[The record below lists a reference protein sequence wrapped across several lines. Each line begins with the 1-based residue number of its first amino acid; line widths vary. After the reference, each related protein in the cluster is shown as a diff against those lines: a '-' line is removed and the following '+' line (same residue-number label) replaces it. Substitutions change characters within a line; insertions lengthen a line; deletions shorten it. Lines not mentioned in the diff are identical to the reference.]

1 MGVQYHRPYSDE
13 VKFDD
18 IMPNLGL
25 SYALTDNQQ
34 LYFSYAEGLSAP
46 RTDNL
51 YAIRLQPDGSVG
63 RPTPESETT
72 EAYDLGWRLNVG
84 NTIASLAAYYI
95 NYDNRIVSSFD
106 PELGFSVDRNVGT
119 VKIHG
124 VDAQIGQRI
133 GEMFELTGSVAY
145 NNSELQDDTP
155 GQTPGSVVATAGK
168 QLVET
173 PEWTYSA
180 RADVNFSENAHVGLQ
195 GKYVGQRF
203 GTDLNDEFV
212 SDYIVVDLDVRYTFH
227 FKGVESAEVQFNVT
241 NLLDEEYFGN
251 ISSGVGGTNVGFYSI
266 GAPRTVMGSVKFE
279 F

>member
-1 MGVQYHRPYSDE
+1 MG
-13 VKFDD
+13 FD
-18 IMPNLGL
+18 
-25 SYALTDNQQ
+25 
-34 LYFSYAEGLSAP
+34 
-46 RTDNL
+46 
-51 YAIRLQPDGSVG
+51 
-63 RPTPESETT
+63 
-72 EAYDLGWRLNVG
+72 
-84 NTIASLAAYYI
+84 
-95 NYDNRIVSSFD
+95 
-106 PELGFSVDRNVGT
+106 
-119 VKIHG
+119 
-124 VDAQIGQRI
+124 
-133 GEMFELTGSVAY
+133 
-145 NNSELQDDTP
+145 
-155 GQTPGSVVATAGK
+155 AGK

-212 SDYIVVDLDVRYTFH
+212 ADYIVVDLDVRYTFH
-227 FKGVESAEVQFNVT
+227 FKGVESAEVQFNVS